1 MQSAAAMVD
10 AESKLAKEFAMD
22 RALNE
27 ANDKKK
33 EENDEAL
40 PRAGTRTLQRRK
52 TLIPKKHCK
61 LRKRFVDD
69 KRQKSRERRIC

>member
-1 MQSAAAMVD
+1 MVD
-10 AESKLAKEFAMD
+10 AEIKLAKEFAMD

-40 PRAGTRTLQRRK
+40 PRAKALA
-52 TLIPKKHCK
+52 LCKKKKANFYCYLKHYA
-61 LRKRFVDD
+61 
-69 KRQKSRERRIC
+69 

>member
-40 PRAGTRTLQRRK
+40 PRAKALA
-52 TLIPKKHCK
+52 LCKKK
-61 LRKRFVDD
+61 KDIDTEEALATM
-69 KRQKSRERRIC
+69 